1 MPISN
6 NFTST
11 FIVNWDIYFSQCYP
25 NGSLKIPELSNLLQL
40 TASMHA
46 DLGGVGVAD
55 MSAYDQS
62 WVMSR
67 MRFEIDKMPVWSTEI
82 QIKTW
87 VEQLKGVKSIRNFE
101 LSHLGERYVGVSS
114 LWVVMNTKTRRPD
127 NLKLPTDHVE
137 PFPDIHA
144 TMEMNRK
151 LSIDFDIL
159 ESFDYTVLFSDL
171 DIVNHANN
179 VKYLEWCL
187 NYVDARLIL
196 TSKIRAIDLNFVKEL
211 NLGDKVEICKGSINN
226 MIHFKIIRDSEV
238 CFICEIELD
247 KV

>member
-1 MPISN
+1 MPISS
-6 NFTST
+6 NFTSQLT
-11 FIVNWDIYFSQCYP
+11 VNWDVYFSQCYP
-25 NGSLKIPELSNLLQL
+25 NGLLKIPELSNLLQL

-55 MSAYDQS
+55 MSEFDQS

-67 MRFEIDKMPVWSTEI
+67 MRFEIDKMPVWSSEI

-127 NLKLPTDHVE
+127 NLKIPTGHVE
-137 PFPDIHA
+137 CYPKIQA
-144 TMEMNRK
+144 TTQMNRK

-187 NYVDARLIL
+187 NYVDPMLIL
-196 TSKIRAIDLNFVKEL
+196 ESRIRAIDLNFVKEL
-211 NLGDKVEICKGSINN
+211 NLGDKVQISKGRINST
-226 MIHFKIIRDSEV
+226 IYFKIIRDSEV

-247 KV
+247 KA